1 MSAQAGYA
9 GGLRSSSVKGQFKR
23 VNNRNI
29 IDFIKE
35 TRLPCEQYSI
45 AILAVVV
52 LSVRPSVR
60 LSVCLS
66 IRHTRAIWQNH
77 TMRCGYFWYH
87 TKGQSL
93 YHSGFLTPTV
103 VGGQRPF
110 RLKFALKVTH
120 PFEKR
125 RLRQISAYNV
135 STVRDSEKVRHP
147 WRTGSRPRA
156 FQRAIDGVRTF
167 PLSSPKNGSKAIF

>member
-23 VNNRNI
+23 VNNRKI

-45 AILAVVV
+45 AILAVEV
-52 LSVRPSVR
+52 LSVRPSVC

-66 IRHTRAIWQNH
+66 HARYVTKPYNALWI
-77 TMRCGYFWYH
+77 FWYH

-103 VGGQRPF
+103 LGGQRPF

-135 STVRDSEKVRHP
+135 STVRDSEKVHP

-167 PLSSPKNGSKAIF
+167 PLSSPKNGSKAIFLFF